1 MIGGFRI
8 EGEYQMYQ
16 ENKYNTSLETV
27 DLNDSHGMM
36 IDQQFGIRLM
46 VWIVELEAVVTLIC
60 CFATV
65 FKNIKQD
72 GKNVLIETGSG
83 NYIFEYPVK

>member
-1 MIGGFRI
+1 
-8 EGEYQMYQ
+8 MYQ

-46 VWIVELEAVVTLIC
+46 VWIVELEAFVTLIC

-65 FKNIKQD
+65 FKNKRALTVTVRIISHFYD
-72 GKNVLIETGSG
+72 FFG
-83 NYIFEYPVK
+83 N